1 MELTRLAPTLIDRL
15 LVLETNAAHLTAM
28 AAVADAC
35 AHVAREQADAA
46 QRTLSEVKVWLA
58 LLPDGAKLELIAPK
72 LNADAPADVLGVRP
86 RLPVPRPDR
95 EEPRCPHDLRP
106 SKLRN
111 AASRPGD
118 DADAVSGGWSRE
130 RLIAMDRRFAA
141 AMARAALAAPLAGP
155 PASRATTLAP
165 TPPKP
170 LSGLP
175 SVTLDVTLADGS
187 EH

>member
-1 MELTRLAPTLIDRL
+1 MELRRLAPTLIDRL

-86 RLPVPRPDR
+86 RLP
-95 EEPRCPHDLRP
+95 
-106 SKLRN
+106 
-111 AASRPGD
+111 
-118 DADAVSGGWSRE
+118 
-130 RLIAMDRRFAA
+130 
-141 AMARAALAAPLAGP
+141 
-155 PASRATTLAP
+155 SRAPIARNPHASPARPPPQQAP
-165 TPPKP
+165 QRRQQ
-170 LSGLP
+170 
-175 SVTLDVTLADGS
+175 ARR
-187 EH
+187 

>member
-95 EEPRCPHDLRP
+95 EEPACLARTTSAPASSATPPAGPATTPMP
-106 SKLRN
+106 S
-111 AASRPGD
+111 
-118 DADAVSGGWSRE
+118 
-130 RLIAMDRRFAA
+130 AA
-141 AMARAALAAPLAGP
+141 AG
-155 PASRATTLAP
+155 PAS
-165 TPPKP
+165 
-170 LSGLP
+170 
-175 SVTLDVTLADGS
+175 V
-187 EH
+187 

>member
-46 QRTLSEVKVWLA
+46 PRTLSEVKVWLA

-95 EEPRCPHDLRP
+95 EEPACLARTTSAPASSATPPAGPAMTPMP
-106 SKLRN
+106 S
-111 AASRPGD
+111 
-118 DADAVSGGWSRE
+118 
-130 RLIAMDRRFAA
+130 AA
-141 AMARAALAAPLAGP
+141 AG
-155 PASRATTLAP
+155 PASA
-165 TPPKP
+165 
-170 LSGLP
+170 
-175 SVTLDVTLADGS
+175 
-187 EH
+187 

>member
-15 LVLETNAAHLTAM
+15 LALETNAAHLTAM

-95 EEPRCPHDLRP
+95 EEPARTASAPESSATPPAGTAMTPMP
-106 SKLRN
+106 S
-111 AASRPGD
+111 
-118 DADAVSGGWSRE
+118 
-130 RLIAMDRRFAA
+130 AA
-141 AMARAALAAPLAGP
+141 AGPAPG
-155 PASRATTLAP
+155 
-165 TPPKP
+165 
-170 LSGLP
+170 
-175 SVTLDVTLADGS
+175 
-187 EH
+187 